1 MHIEFIHSFLV
12 TAECGSIARA
22 SEKLSLT
29 HPALSKQLRSL
40 EAYYGTLLFRRSP
53 GGVELTEAGRRLRE
67 RVRPLYE
74 EWQSIRQELADANGP
89 RRIRLGA
96 LPSLAAHYLPPHMPG
111 AEERGL
117 AIEPVVAPTSDELR
131 RLLQAGAVDA
141 VLCEPSAA
149 ALPPSRPS
157 VWSASL
163 FEEPFFLVAHREHPL
178 AREASV
184 GVAQLRDQPL
194 VLHPPACGIRR
205 LFAGLCRAH
214 GFEPTVK
221 VEANFGDFLLGYV
234 AAGSGLTFVP
244 RLVAESLRHPDLV
257 AVPIRDEEAKRRIV
271 LAAARRETGRALLPA
286 LQPS

>member
-96 LPSLAAHYLPPHMPG
+96 LPSLAAHYLPPRMPG
-111 AEERGL
+111 AEGLGL

-131 RLLQAGAVDA
+131 GLLQAGAVDA

-149 ALPPSRPS
+149 ALPPSRPA

-163 FEEPFFLVAHREHPL
+163 FEEPFCLVAHREHLL

-194 VLHPPACGIRR
+194 VLHPPGCGIRR

-214 GFEPTVK
+214 GFEPTIK

-234 AAGSGLTFVP
+234 AAGSGLTLVP

-257 AVPIRDEEAKRRIV
+257 AVPIREEGAKRQIV